1 MTTQISLD
9 ETVLFEQ
16 QLQVLFN
23 KVTTMNGGFTVDPYT
38 LEITAYNYGYTV
50 QLAKHTVT
58 TTSVEKSVID
68 KIILELRRTA
78 IELGNKNLT
87 IGGLQFQD
95 HIVVDIS
102 KVIKSKKTAIKVG
115 KDNKQK
121 LIYDNVLGTTILL
134 SDYNQ
139 SSKPLKVI
147 TLDEWWELVDS
158 LVASDPEYIG
168 EEGLLRAY
176 DEYDPEDFGYLIK
189 ENKLKEKNEKN

>member
-95 HIVVDIS
+95 HIVFDIS

-158 LVASDPEYIG
+158 LVAYDPEYPG